1 MHVERIRF
9 DRVFDVQERPKEFS
23 FEEGGWPVY
32 GVSALGLGIPRE
44 GATYAVAFH
53 ERGNWETVV
62 GWRDL
67 STSKVALRRSSL
79 AAITQPLPF
88 VGPLLPGVF
97 AVADSPGASKVFLS
111 LAAVVLLGAVAY
123 AGRAVAR
130 NRRADKAMR
139 DADALADTEVMP

>member
-1 MHVERIRF
+1 MHVERVRF
-9 DRVFDVQERPKEFS
+9 DRVFDVRERLKEFS

-44 GATYAVAFH
+44 GATYAVAFV

-67 STSKVALRRSSL
+67 TTSKVALRRTNL
-79 AAITQPLPF
+79 AAVTQPLPF

-97 AVADSPGASKVFLS
+97 AAANGPGGSKAFLS
-111 LAAVVLLGAVAY
+111 VAAVILVAAVSHTA
-123 AGRAVAR
+123 RAVAR
-130 NRRADKAMR
+130 NRRADAALR
-139 DADALADTEVMP
+139 AADAFTGAEVMP

>member
-1 MHVERIRF
+1 MHVERVRF
-9 DRVFDVQERPKEFS
+9 DRVFDVRGSLKEFS

-79 AAITQPLPF
+79 AAVTQPLPF
-88 VGPLLPGVF
+88 VAPLVPGVF
-97 AVADSPGASKVFLS
+97 AVADSPGASKAFLS
-111 LAAVVLLGAVAY
+111 LAALVLLGAVAY
-123 AGRAVAR
+123 AGRAVTR
-130 NRRADKAMR
+130 NRQADKALR
-139 DADALADTEVMP
+139 DADTSAGTEVMP